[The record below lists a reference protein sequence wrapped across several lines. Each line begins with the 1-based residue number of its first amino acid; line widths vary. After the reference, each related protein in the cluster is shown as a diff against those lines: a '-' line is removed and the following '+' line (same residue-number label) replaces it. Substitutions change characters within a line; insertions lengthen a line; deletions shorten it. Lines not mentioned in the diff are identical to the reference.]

1 MIPAKKVYSEPIET
15 NSRLA
20 DLGLK
25 EELLIEAV
33 ERGLAAWASCT
44 VNYPIQF
51 PGIYA
56 WAETIAGLR
65 ERLLLIGWKR
75 SNEGN
80 LALTLNR
87 METLALTVATGDEFT
102 GNPGPG
108 IEPCT
113 KFSKGPRTR
122 SVVLENEGQYKLFP
136 DMRLTA
142 EDYRSLN
149 SRETWMLLIHRDQQA
164 QEVRC
169 ELSRPINVNDEGKVD
184 GWAER
189 IILKIV
195 PFGGDVLEVPDGE
208 IPQTPTI
215 AVNINRRA

>member
-1 MIPAKKVYSEPIET
+1 MIPAKKIYSEPADT

-20 DLGLK
+20 DLGLT
-25 EELLIEAV
+25 EELLVEAV
-33 ERGLAAWASCT
+33 ERGQAAWAGCAA
-44 VNYPIQF
+44 NYPIQF

-56 WAETIAGLR
+56 WAETIVGLR
-65 ERLLLIGWKR
+65 ERLLLMGWKR

-80 LALTLNR
+80 LALTVNR
-87 METLALTVATGDEFT
+87 TDTVTLTVSTGDEFT
-102 GNPGPG
+102 GNPDVD
-108 IEPCT
+108 PCT

-122 SVVLENEGQYKLFP
+122 SAVLENEGQYRLFP

-142 EDYRSLN
+142 DDLRSIN

-169 ELSRPINVNDEGKVD
+169 ELSRPINVNKDGKVD

-189 IILKIV
+189 IILAV
-195 PFGGDVLEVPDGE
+195 TSFGGDVLDVPDGDV
-208 IPQTPTI
+208 PQTPTI
-215 AVNINRRA
+215 TVNINRRA